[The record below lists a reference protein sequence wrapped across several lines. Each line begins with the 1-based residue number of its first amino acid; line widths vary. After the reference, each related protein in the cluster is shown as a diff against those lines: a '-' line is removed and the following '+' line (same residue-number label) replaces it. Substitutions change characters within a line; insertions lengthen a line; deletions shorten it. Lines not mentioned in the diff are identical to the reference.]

1 VSSTTD
7 KEIPSNS
14 NSESYKKTASLG
26 GPYSSMVGSSME
38 SSTINSMESGEDGF
52 KPKPSCLSGKYPN
65 STPVSPTP
73 RRRPPALSKA
83 SSKDSKGSNKST
95 KSNKSS
101 KSVDSRK
108 NVAKPLKPA
117 WKASIQSMFSP
128 TNNDNP
134 FKKTDEKLD
143 GPTRQWQEDLS
154 TMNEDEDR
162 SYKVD
167 SFAKLWDYSQHER
180 GTEKSVSMTSFTEKL
195 PAEPPSPPQPSPKS
209 ASRSPPRPSRKSPR
223 RPFRQP
229 TMQTKDGGC
238 QTDPMVNVN
247 VNVNTRKPSFVQ
259 GVQQSMHEKFA
270 RYDEELQ
277 QSSVKIKAF
286 EDEVASLKNDV
297 KDKNN
302 DVIEVK
308 QELLKLQSRR
318 SDAEEEIQALKAT
331 VADLQDVLD
340 SRAVQIETLQ
350 GQLNVAYQEN
360 GQEMYDAENK
370 LKDYR
375 KQVDEL
381 SESLDEKNN
390 ELEKL
395 MRELDK
401 VDREHQDQ
409 RHEDRDET
417 DIELKDFRK
426 QVASL
431 QEVLDAK
438 ESLFREVQAQ
448 CYDAES
454 ENKILMEELDELLKE
469 KDAAENRAASGGEK
483 KEDSKNRIEE
493 LENDLEEATNV
504 ANLQLE
510 ELDEQVEDL
519 HQKLKTERMESSE
532 KVKSRDATIDELT
545 TKLCKY
551 EAVPSNTIG
560 SYSFQSSKLSTKH
573 STTDSVIS
581 EKSAGSFAGTSSAAS
596 FANASVPLH
605 TPAISTDDVTDIENA
620 KQKVYEARADA
631 TSVRESLEIS
641 TKKCAEMI
649 LENEKIAKRNS
660 ELVDTTRERD
670 ELKDLVRDWT
680 AQTYQWKRRAE
691 EAESKLNKMNGDSG
705 SDDLNESDHQ
715 GMMIAAAM
723 GNRGERGN
731 KEKVEKKGWSLFGRN
746 NSNHN
751 SLHSAHSSN
760 RLGDTRAVSDG
771 DASTEAKDD
780 QIAGMNETIAKLRS
794 DLVQMSTAHKEE
806 AYLTK
811 KCITELEGEN
821 DALQVQ
827 NRTLEQLSRFHTE
840 N

>member
-1 VSSTTD
+1 VSSTTN

-14 NSESYKKTASLG
+14 NSESPTKTTSLG
-26 GPYSSMVGSSME
+26 GPYSRMIGSSME

-52 KPKPSCLSGKYPN
+52 KPKPSSLSGKYAN
-65 STPVSPTP
+65 STPASPTP

-83 SSKDSKGSNKST
+83 SSKDSKGSNKSN

-134 FKKTDEKLD
+134 FQKKDEKLD

-180 GTEKSVSMTSFTEKL
+180 GTDKSVSTTSNTEKL
-195 PAEPPSPPQPSPKS
+195 PAEPPSPPPQST
-209 ASRSPPRPSRKSPR
+209 SRSPPRPSQKSPR
-223 RPFRQP
+223 RSPRQP

-238 QTDPMVNVN
+238 QTDPMVNVH
-247 VNVNTRKPSFVQ
+247 TRKPSFVQ
-259 GVQQSMHEKFA
+259 GVQQSMNEKFA

-286 EDEVASLKNDV
+286 EDEVACLKNDV
-297 KDKNN
+297 KVKNN

-308 QELLKLQSRR
+308 QELLKLQRRR

-350 GQLNVAYQEN
+350 GQLDVAYQEN

-381 SESLDEKNN
+381 NESLDEKNY
-390 ELEKL
+390 ELEKFQ
-395 MRELDK
+395 RELDK

-417 DIELKDFRK
+417 DTELKDFRK

-431 QEVLDAK
+431 QEMLDAK

-493 LENDLEEATNV
+493 LEKDLEEATNV

-581 EKSAGSFAGTSSAAS
+581 DKSAASFAGTSSAAS

-723 GNRGERGN
+723 ENRSGGGN
-731 KEKVEKKGWSLFGRN
+731 KEKVEKKSGWSLFGRN
-746 NSNHN
+746 SNPN
-751 SLHSAHSSN
+751 SLHSAHSSS

-771 DASTEAKDD
+771 DASTEAKDA

-821 DALQVQ
+821 DALKVQ
-827 NRTLEQLSRFHTE
+827 NETLEQLSRFHVE